1 MPHAASASR
10 PPSTP
15 ATVFLTP
22 LKNCL
27 LNLPASLVSVL
38 VSQNTPAQNVVVEI
52 SFRGSNVGSASS
64 VQRTA
69 YAGWTGMQSKRK
81 PTAGTPMRSGD
92 DAVIEMDPALA
103 RNIGVTEGTKVGGGG
118 TPLPPPSRSVS
129 KPALP
134 PPSRCRSSYI

>member
-1 MPHAASASR
+1 MPHAASTTR
-10 PPSTP
+10 PPSIP

-52 SFRGSNVGSASS
+52 SFRGSISGSASS

-81 PTAGTPMRSGD
+81 PTAGTPLRSGD

-103 RNIGVTEGTKVGGGG
+103 RNIGVTDGTKV
-118 TPLPPPSRSVS
+118 
-129 KPALP
+129 
-134 PPSRCRSSYI
+134 SSITKNKACS